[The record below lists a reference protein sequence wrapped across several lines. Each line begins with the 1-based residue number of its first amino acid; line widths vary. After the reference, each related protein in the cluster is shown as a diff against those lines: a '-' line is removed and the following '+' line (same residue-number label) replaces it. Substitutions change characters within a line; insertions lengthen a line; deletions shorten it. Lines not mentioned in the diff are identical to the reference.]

1 MNETSTLAAWH
12 AHASSLLHRGR
23 PFLGLSPF
31 LLGAVSALVTFL
43 LFLTQTFLRGR
54 YPFGSKTFLIGD
66 EYSQY
71 LPMAAEY
78 RRILLGTTELSSYN
92 WTWSVA
98 GGVPMNGNI
107 ATYDGGLL
115 FPVVLLF
122 TPETHIELA
131 LFIITGLSYAI
142 AAWAMTFLLRTLF
155 QNEPW
160 IDLVISASYALSAW
174 ALQDAGYVP
183 MWLSGFYMLPL
194 VALAAHYTYK
204 RERFLFGVLIVALMW
219 WSNYYTAY
227 MASIGA
233 ALFLVYY
240 LVEQRA
246 SVATF
251 VRAIGTFALQGLLGV
266 ALTAPMWLPTWK
278 QVSAGIEQPGSTADW
293 VGFST
298 FFAHFLPWTQAL
310 SRAPSFALST
320 FVLLLAFYS
329 VTSSDLPKRLRV
341 INFST
346 LLILFFSLA
355 FPQTLTAWNVFD
367 SPNGN
372 PWRPVFTVV
381 FFLSLLAG
389 STGSRLTFSR
399 LYQYVLPLVFVA
411 VLSAITLTT
420 EVELQ
425 VQPVFLILSV
435 FAAAVLCLHIGFQPK
450 RVRFYTPTAVV
461 TICVVLADLLLS
473 NVWMLDSRDAELFE
487 EYPLFT
493 ATAEAELAAASTM
506 RSEWKEH
513 HHRVVILSNSDID
526 PSLSNKGLLLSL
538 PSTAY
543 YSSLI
548 PASSLV
554 LANTLGST
562 TNVAPRTQSATL
574 DSVANAMMGNALTFN
589 ADSAQSPLKALPFA
603 HVIDDAVE
611 LSDVPETSL
620 PGFSSPKSNI
630 FHSRNVVFGQD
641 IYQTPA
647 DITFAPSDI
656 AYTRDISTTVNVSLT
671 CPTPA
676 SLSFDARGLSSSL
689 RSNGKEEIFSNE
701 VLMLHNSVD
710 EGKTHY
716 TLSFPGNLAFEKDGL
731 LPEDRFSCF
740 NREKYEQSISQAA
753 AAQTHTTRF
762 GDVDLR
768 FHEPTSG
775 IVLLKMPAVKGF
787 SCHAA
792 GKSLPVRSLFGL
804 TAIQVQDVTNV
815 SCAYRPPAI
824 RTAFAICIAAFLL
837 TMTLTIIG
845 KRRHLT
851 GSGKLSST
859 AHTVA
864 KTHPLHTVK

>member
-43 LFLTQTFLRGR
+43 LFLTQTLLRGR

-266 ALTAPMWLPTWK
+266 ALTAPVWLPTWK

-487 EYPLFT
+487 EYPLYHCDR
-493 ATAEAELAAASTM
+493 
-506 RSEWKEH
+506 RS
-513 HHRVVILSNSDID
+513 
-526 PSLSNKGLLLSL
+526 
-538 PSTAY
+538 
-543 YSSLI
+543 
-548 PASSLV
+548 
-554 LANTLGST
+554 
-562 TNVAPRTQSATL
+562 
-574 DSVANAMMGNALTFN
+574 
-589 ADSAQSPLKALPFA
+589 
-603 HVIDDAVE
+603 
-611 LSDVPETSL
+611 
-620 PGFSSPKSNI
+620 
-630 FHSRNVVFGQD
+630 
-641 IYQTPA
+641 
-647 DITFAPSDI
+647 
-656 AYTRDISTTVNVSLT
+656 
-671 CPTPA
+671 
-676 SLSFDARGLSSSL
+676 
-689 RSNGKEEIFSNE
+689 
-701 VLMLHNSVD
+701 
-710 EGKTHY
+710 
-716 TLSFPGNLAFEKDGL
+716 
-731 LPEDRFSCF
+731 
-740 NREKYEQSISQAA
+740 
-753 AAQTHTTRF
+753 
-762 GDVDLR
+762 
-768 FHEPTSG
+768 
-775 IVLLKMPAVKGF
+775 
-787 SCHAA
+787 
-792 GKSLPVRSLFGL
+792 
-804 TAIQVQDVTNV
+804 
-815 SCAYRPPAI
+815 
-824 RTAFAICIAAFLL
+824 
-837 TMTLTIIG
+837 
-845 KRRHLT
+845 
-851 GSGKLSST
+851 
-859 AHTVA
+859 
-864 KTHPLHTVK
+864 